1 MSATPPDHS
10 PSTGHGTSGRH
21 RGSALPATLAWRS
34 LPWRTVGLRSAAGL
48 ALVVGAGAVTLGPA
62 RLPDGVATPATAQAS
77 TADAAQME
85 AAALS
90 MRLSD
95 RASRSGRSELLA
107 TDALTADALGTE
119 DRARPQT
126 RINPAAAVPAPAP
139 PPPALTPA
147 PVAPPAPAPVAP
159 PAPAPAPTP
168 TPKPTAKPTPTPAP
182 KTAAP
187 AAPTGI
193 SQAACASGSAVEAGL
208 TKDAIRVHRAVCALF
223 SGVSGWGGRTGSG
236 GEHSTGQALDIM
248 IPNSSVGQAIAN
260 YVRANAK
267 ALGVS
272 EVIWSQH
279 IWTVQRSGE
288 GWRAMSDRGSPTAN
302 HYDHV
307 HVTVYGSSGTV

>member
-1 MSATPPDHS
+1 M
-10 PSTGHGTSGRH
+10 
-21 RGSALPATLAWRS
+21 
-34 LPWRTVGLRSAAGL
+34 RSAAGL
-48 ALVVGAGAVTLGPA
+48 ALVLGAGAVTLGPA
-62 RLPDGVATPATAQAS
+62 RSTDAAVSPAAAQIGV
-77 TADAAQME
+77 ADAAQSD

-90 MRLSD
+90 MRLSE

-107 TDALTADALGTE
+107 ADALGADALGTQ
-119 DRARPQT
+119 DRAHPQT
-126 RINPAAAVPAPAP
+126 RINPAAALPAPAP
-139 PPPALTPA
+139 PPA
-147 PVAPPAPAPVAP
+147 PT
-159 PAPAPAPTP
+159 PAPAPAATPKP
-168 TPKPTAKPTPTPAP
+168 TPKPTATPTPTPSPTAKAAP
-182 KTAAP
+182 KPTATPAPTAAP
-187 AAPTGI
+187 AAAAG
-193 SQAACASGSAVEAGL
+193 SSMAACADGSSVEAGL

-223 SGVSGWGGRTGSG
+223 SSVTGWGGVRGSG
-236 GEHSTGQALDIM
+236 DYHGTGQALDIM

-307 HVTVYGSSGTV
+307 HVSVYGSSGTG

>member
-21 RGSALPATLAWRS
+21 RGPALPATLGWRS

-62 RLPDGVATPATAQAS
+62 RLPEGVATPASAQAS
-77 TADAAQME
+77 SADAAQLE

-119 DRARPQT
+119 DRARPQI
-126 RINPAAAVPAPAP
+126 RINPAAAVPVPAP
-139 PPPALTPA
+139 PPPPA
-147 PVAPPAPAPVAP
+147 

-168 TPKPTAKPTPTPAP
+168 TATPKPTAKPAPTPAPAP

-272 EVIWSQH
+272 EVIWSQK

>member
-10 PSTGHGTSGRH
+10 TGRGASGRH
-21 RGSALPATLAWRS
+21 RGTSLPLTFSGRS

-48 ALVVGAGAVTLGPA
+48 ALVVGAGVVTLGPA
-62 RLPDGVATPATAQAS
+62 RLPDGEATPAAARIGV
-77 TADAAQME
+77 ADAAEMD

-95 RASRSGRSELLA
+95 RASRSGRAELLP
-107 TDALTADALGTE
+107 TGALGPE
-119 DRARPQT
+119 APAHPQT
-126 RINPAAAVPAPAP
+126 RVNPTAAVPVPAP
-139 PPPALTPA
+139 
-147 PVAPPAPAPVAP
+147 P
-159 PAPAPAPTP
+159 PAPAPAPAPTATA
-168 TPKPTAKPTPTPAP
+168 TPKPTASPSPQGA
-182 KTAAP
+182 AAP
-187 AAPTGI
+187 AGV
-193 SQAACASGSAVEAGL
+193 SQAACASGSAVEAGI

-223 SGVSGWGGRTGSG
+223 AGVSGWGGSG
-236 GEHSTGQALDIM
+236 GEHSSGQALDIL

-288 GWRAMSDRGSPTAN
+288 GWRSMSDRGSPTAN

-307 HVTVYGSSGTV
+307 HVTVYGSSGTA

>member
-1 MSATPPDHS
+1 MSATPPDQS
-10 PSTGHGTSGRH
+10 APTSRDAGRH
-21 RGSALPATLAWRS
+21 RGSALPVT
-34 LPWRTVGLRSAAGL
+34 LPWRKVGLRSAAGL
-48 ALVVGAGAVTLGPA
+48 VLVVGVGAVTLGPA
-62 RLPDGVATPATAQAS
+62 RLPDGVATPAAAEAAARTGVS
-77 TADAAQME
+77 DADQMD

-90 MRLSD
+90 MRLSE

-107 TDALTADALGTE
+107 AAALEAE

-126 RINPAAAVPAPAP
+126 RVNPAAAVPVPAP
-139 PPPALTPA
+139 PP
-147 PVAPPAPAPVAP
+147 PPAPAPVAAP
-159 PAPAPAPTP
+159 SPTPTATPKPASTPTAKATPKPTTAPAPAP
-168 TPKPTAKPTPTPAP
+168 KAAA
-182 KTAAP
+182 AAP
-187 AAPTGI
+187 AAPAGV

-223 SGVSGWGGRTGSG
+223 SGVTGWGGTRGSG
-236 GEHSTGQALDIM
+236 DFHGTGQALDIM
-248 IPNSSVGQAIAN
+248 IPNSSVGQSIAN

-307 HVTVYGSSGTV
+307 HVSVYGNSGTV

>member
-1 MSATPPDHS
+1 MSSTPPDHS

-77 TADAAQME
+77 TAHAAQME

-139 PPPALTPA
+139 PPAPA
-147 PVAPPAPAPVAP
+147 PVAPPAPA

-168 TPKPTAKPTPTPAP
+168 TPKPTAKPTPTPAPAP